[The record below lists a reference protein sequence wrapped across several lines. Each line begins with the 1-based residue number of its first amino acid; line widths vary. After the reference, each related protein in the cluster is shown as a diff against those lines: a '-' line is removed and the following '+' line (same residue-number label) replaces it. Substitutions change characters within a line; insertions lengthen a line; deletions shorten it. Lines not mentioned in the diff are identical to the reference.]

1 MYLLT
6 IGACCT
12 YSKVTA
18 LSVILRRYWTGEA
31 VPSDQYERWWEINQN
46 GALVDACFLA
56 DPATFNFKRTE
67 VTATSSALLRPEA
80 KKLVDGLL
88 LFADMG
94 GLVGP
99 WPELLCMETSRKDN
113 EDHARSNVIKLAH
126 ELRFA
131 VALRLD
137 YNCTEPVFG
146 IIAAG
151 MLSNR
156 FWLFLLIHSRPNTVS
171 LSIRAAVA
179 GFLLHAAP

>member
-18 LSVILRRYWTGEA
+18 LSAILRRYWTREA

-88 LFADMG
+88 LFAEWVAW
-94 GLVGP
+94 LVRGRSSCAWKLRERTTRITQGP
-99 WPELLCMETSRKDN
+99 TS
-113 EDHARSNVIKLAH
+113 S
-126 ELRFA
+126 
-131 VALRLD
+131 
-137 YNCTEPVFG
+137 
-146 IIAAG
+146 
-151 MLSNR
+151 S
-156 FWLFLLIHSRPNTVS
+156 
-171 LSIRAAVA
+171 
-179 GFLLHAAP
+179 